1 MRKQHELLGDAQN
14 EYFLAA
20 MPCFLASVQLY
31 IDFLGS
37 TRVIL
42 CEYITSMS
50 VVNSFSRLLST
61 PVNLNLTLL
70 RARKCISQM
79 GTSAVAREPNTSTT
93 SWTPHRLL
101 IDTLAA
107 FLFFLFERKSSQP
120 TRFFATNSFVVPT
133 RPLPPTHSAN
143 CECFLRLTGSDR
155 ISSSGC
161 DPLGYPKSINNQP
174 WDNCN
179 FQLFARQTNRAF
191 HRFDLSTDCVCVRGC
206 RDYIKLNCTTK
217 LVKQSSMRSQ
227 AD

>member
-1 MRKQHELLGDAQN
+1 MRIYHINECSELI
-14 EYFLAA
+14 LA
-20 MPCFLASVQLY
+20 PSLY
-31 IDFLGS
+31 
-37 TRVIL
+37 
-42 CEYITSMS
+42 
-50 VVNSFSRLLST
+50 
-61 PVNLNLTLL
+61 
-70 RARKCISQM
+70 ARKLELDFAESQEM
-79 GTSAVAREPNTSTT
+79 YLTDGDKCSRQRTEHEYYELDTT
-93 SWTPHRLL
+93 PTINRYPR
-101 IDTLAA
+101 A

-143 CECFLRLTGSDR
+143 CECFLKLIGSDR